1 MKQIRHSVFETNSSS
16 SHSITLHIHNVNDKI
31 IPDVIKC
38 KPFWDISFDY
48 RGKIA
53 DNISLV
59 LAAIWKDEMKLPVSV
74 SSYESDCVIDNFI
87 EKEKTPDKI
96 LEKFEESTGGED
108 SGNAGILYTKYL
120 KKFVKTEAYK
130 AIVSEIKQ
138 VFPSSKIEI
147 FDELT
152 PSKIEKFYK
161 EDIRLQITGL
171 VKILR
176 YIEYNSEYHTVN
188 KEKFKFFLQYAAN
201 MMDSG
206 SEIVEYCN
214 Y

>member
-16 SHSITLHIHNVNDKI
+16 SHSITLHIYNVNGKI

-38 KPFWDISFDY
+38 KPFWEISFDY

-74 SSYESDCVIDNFI
+74 SSYESDCIIDHFI
-87 EKEKTPDKI
+87 EKGKTPDKI
-96 LEKFEESTGGED
+96 LNIIEDYTDYEEIGEMY
-108 SGNAGILYTKYL
+108 SKYL
-120 KKFVKTEAYK
+120 IEFTKTYAYQDIK
-130 AIVSEIKQ
+130 SNIKQ

-147 FDELT
+147 LDYLDAIDKQKFDRD
-152 PSKIEKFYK
+152 YA
-161 EDIRLQITGL
+161 RLQITGL
-171 VKILR
+171 NKVLE
-176 YIEYNSEYHTVN
+176 YIEYDSEYHSVN
-188 KEKFKFFLQYAAN
+188 KEKFKFFLQYAAD

-206 SEIVEYCN
+206 SEIIEYCG
-214 Y
+214 

>member
-16 SHSITLHIHNVNDKI
+16 SHSITLHIHNVNGKI

-38 KPFWDISFDY
+38 KPFWEISFDY

-59 LAAIWKDEMKLPVSV
+59 LAAVWKDEMKLPVSV
-74 SSYESDCVIDNFI
+74 SSYESDCVIDDFI

-96 LEKFEESTGGED
+96 LNIIEDYTDYDEIGEMY
-108 SGNAGILYTKYL
+108 SKYL
-120 KKFVKTEAYK
+120 IKFTKTKAYQDIK
-130 AIVSEIKQ
+130 SNIKQ

-147 FDELT
+147 LDYLDTINKQKFDRD
-152 PSKIEKFYK
+152 YA
-161 EDIRLQITGL
+161 RLQITGL
-171 VKILR
+171 GKILE
-176 YIEYNSEYHTVN
+176 YIEYDSEYHTVN

>member
-16 SHSITLHIHNVNDKI
+16 SHSITLHIHNVNGKI

-38 KPFWDISFDY
+38 KPFWEISFDY

-74 SSYESDCVIDNFI
+74 SSYESDCVIDDFI

-96 LEKFEESTGGED
+96 LNIIEDYTDCDEIGEMY
-108 SGNAGILYTKYL
+108 SKYL
-120 KKFVKTEAYK
+120 IEFTKTNAYQDIK
-130 AIVSEIKQ
+130 SNIKQ

-147 FDELT
+147 LDYLDTINKQKFDRD
-152 PSKIEKFYK
+152 YA
-161 EDIRLQITGL
+161 RLQITGL
-171 VKILR
+171 GKVLE
-176 YIEYNSEYHTVN
+176 YIEYDSEYHSVN
-188 KEKFKFFLQYAAN
+188 KEKFKFFLQYAADI
-201 MMDSG
+201 MDSG

>member
-16 SHSITLHIHNVNDKI
+16 SHSITLHIHNVNGKI

-38 KPFWDISFDY
+38 KPFWESSFDY

-59 LAAIWKDEMKLPVSV
+59 LAAVWKDEMKLPTSY
-74 SSYESDCVIDNFI
+74 SAYESEWIIEDYI
-87 EKEKTPDKI
+87 EKETTPDDV
-96 LEKFEESTGGED
+96 LEEFEESTGDKSYG
-108 SGNAGILYTKYL
+108 AGILYTKYL
-120 KKFVKTEAYK
+120 KKFVETEAYK

-147 FDELT
+147 FDELS

-161 EDIRLQITGL
+161 GDIRLQITGL
-171 VKILR
+171 GKVLE
-176 YIEYNSEYHTVN
+176 YIEYDSEYHTVN
-188 KEKFKFFLQYAAN
+188 KEKFKFFLQYAADI
-201 MMDSG
+201 MDSG
-206 SEIVEYCN
+206 SEIVEYCQ
-214 Y
+214 

>member
-16 SHSITLHIHNVNDKI
+16 SHSITLHIHNVNGKI

-38 KPFWDISFDY
+38 KPFWEISFDY

-59 LAAIWKDEMKLPVSV
+59 LAAVWKNEMKLPVSV
-74 SSYESDCVIDNFI
+74 SSYESECVIDDFI
-87 EKEKTPDKI
+87 EKEKTPDEI
-96 LEKFEESTGGED
+96 LNIIEDYTNYDEIGEMY
-108 SGNAGILYTKYL
+108 SKYL
-120 KKFVKTEAYK
+120 IEFTKTNAYQDIK
-130 AIVSEIKQ
+130 SNIKQ

-147 FDELT
+147 LDYLDTINKQKFDRD
-152 PSKIEKFYK
+152 YA
-161 EDIRLQITGL
+161 RLQITGL
-171 VKILR
+171 GKVLE
-176 YIEYNSEYHTVN
+176 YIEYDSEYHSVN
-188 KEKFKFFLQYAAN
+188 KEKFKFFLQYAADI
-201 MMDSG
+201 MDSG

>member
-16 SHSITLHIHNVNDKI
+16 SHSITLHIHNVNGKI

-38 KPFWDISFDY
+38 KPFWEISFDY

-59 LAAIWKDEMKLPVSV
+59 LAAVWKDEMKLPVSV
-74 SSYESDCVIDNFI
+74 SSYESDCVIDDFI

-96 LEKFEESTGGED
+96 LNIIED
-108 SGNAGILYTKYL
+108 YTDCDEISEMYSKYL
-120 KKFVKTEAYK
+120 IKFIKTNAYQDIK
-130 AIVSEIKQ
+130 SNIKQ

-147 FDELT
+147 LDYLDAIDEQKFDRD
-152 PSKIEKFYK
+152 YV
-161 EDIRLQITGL
+161 RLQITGL
-171 VKILR
+171 GKVLE
-176 YIEYNSEYHTVN
+176 YIEYDSEYHTVN
-188 KEKFKFFLQYAAN
+188 KEKFKFFLQYAADI
-201 MMDSG
+201 MDSG
-206 SEIVEYCN
+206 FEIIEY

>member
-16 SHSITLHIHNVNDKI
+16 SHSITLHIHNVNGKI

-38 KPFWDISFDY
+38 KPFWEISFDY

-59 LAAIWKDEMKLPVSV
+59 LAAVWKDEMKLPVSV

-87 EKEKTPDKI
+87 EKEKTPDEI
-96 LEKFEESTGGED
+96 LNIIEDYTNYDEIGEMYSNYLIKF
-108 SGNAGILYTKYL
+108 TK
-120 KKFVKTEAYK
+120 TDAYQDIK
-130 AIVSEIKQ
+130 SNIKQ

-147 FDELT
+147 LDYLDTINKQKFDRD
-152 PSKIEKFYK
+152 YA
-161 EDIRLQITGL
+161 RLQITGL
-171 VKILR
+171 GKVLE
-176 YIEYNSEYHTVN
+176 YIEYGSVYHTVN
-188 KEKFKFFLQYAAN
+188 KEKFKFFLQYAADI
-201 MMDSG
+201 MDSG